1 MMATTRPRDTGREAT
16 DQRTAKTDPYLEIV
30 YQHWSSIAM
39 LYEQFA
45 DKKPVML
52 FDIQEQLLYALPYAA
67 YRAELTERS
76 QAVLKEQYEQA
87 AATGGV
93 VVFVRDN
100 QLKKLVSFSLPL
112 ESVASRASR
121 GPRSSGSRRA
131 RRKR

>member
-1 MMATTRPRDTGREAT
+1 MDWRPNVAYCFIRSGTRPPCQRSEVMMATTRRRDTGRQAT
-16 DQRTAKTDPYLEIV
+16 DQRTAKTDPYLEIA

-93 VVFVRDN
+93 VVFVR
-100 QLKKLVSFSLPL
+100 
-112 ESVASRASR
+112 
-121 GPRSSGSRRA
+121 
-131 RRKR
+131 